1 LTVAALIGYPACVTA
16 PSESFRHP
24 WRRTTLRLSALV
36 VIPYVF
42 VAGMFIGF
50 QRSLLYPALQS
61 EPLPAAD
68 YAMSGI
74 RLDDV
79 ETATADGLTL
89 HGWYARPT
97 PIAGEPAL
105 RPVVLY
111 LHGNGGHRVHRL
123 DDLDLLTG
131 CGASVL
137 LFDYRGYGENAGEPS
152 EQGLTLDARAMW
164 DYATKELDVPPERI
178 VLFGESLG
186 GGVAVELA
194 AAQCEAGTPPGGLI
208 LRSTFSSMTDAASH
222 HYPWLP
228 IRLALLDRYDSK
240 SCIGNVTCPILSL
253 HGDADEIVPLALGQK
268 LFDAAPRQS
277 ASGVDKRFVLLSGAG
292 HNDVIDAAR
301 GAFDSA
307 VTTFLR
313 DVTTNR

>member
-1 LTVAALIGYPACVTA
+1 M
-16 PSESFRHP
+16 
-24 WRRTTLRLSALV
+24 RLSALV
-36 VIPYVF
+36 VVPYLF
-42 VAGMFIGF
+42 VAGMFIGL
-50 QRSLLYPALQS
+50 QRSLLYPAMQS

-68 YAMSGI
+68 YATSGI

-79 ETATADGLTL
+79 ETATIDGLTL
-89 HGWYARPT
+89 HGWYAWPT
-97 PIAGEPAL
+97 PVASEPTS

-137 LFDYRGYGENAGEPS
+137 LFDYRGYGENPGKPS

-164 DYATKELDVPPERI
+164 DYATQELDVPPERI

-194 AAQCEAGTPPGGLI
+194 ATQCEAGTPPGGLI
-208 LRSTFSSMTDAASH
+208 LRSTFSSMTDAASY

-228 IRLALLDRYDSK
+228 IRLALLDRYDSE
-240 SCIGNVTCPILSL
+240 SRIGKITCPILSL
-253 HGDADEIVPLALGQK
+253 HGDADGIVPLTLGHR
-268 LFDAAPRQS
+268 LFDAAPQHS
-277 ASGVDKRFVLLSGAG
+277 ASGVEKRFVLLSGAG

-301 GAFDSA
+301 GAYRA
-307 VTTFLR
+307 ALTEFLH
-313 DVTTNR
+313 DVAER